1 MSTRPTDP
9 TALLSAA
16 QDGDRVA
23 LARLL
28 SYVERGGQQS
38 RQVAHLAYRTPGR
51 AYTVGLTGAPG
62 SGKSTL
68 TDRLIGLARQ
78 GGFPPEPAT
87 PDRPASGSS
96 EAGSSGPDSPPA
108 GGSPAAGS
116 PAGGS
121 PDEPAHQVAVLAIDP
136 SSPFTG
142 GAILGDRVRMQDHA
156 LDDGVYIR
164 SMATR
169 GHLGGLAVAVPD
181 AVRVLSAAGLPVVL
195 VETVGVGQ
203 VEVDVASATDTTV
216 VVVNPG
222 WGDAIQANKAG
233 LLEIADLFVVNKA
246 DRPGVRET
254 RRDLEGMLDLTALG
268 AWRPPVVETVAS
280 SGDGVDHLWSAIAD
294 HRAYLTS
301 SGLLAKL
308 RRERLEREF
317 HKILVARLDLEIVEL
332 HGTAGYASMIEA
344 VTDGELDPYDAADR
358 LLAGIVSPDP
368 KQDRDDT
375 SFD

>member
-1 MSTRPTDP
+1 MSNRPTDP
-9 TALLSAA
+9 AALLDAA

-28 SYVERGGQQS
+28 SYVERGGEQS
-38 RQVAHLAYRTPGR
+38 RQVAHLAYRSPGR

-68 TDRLIGLARQ
+68 TDRLIVAVREK
-78 GGFPPEPAT
+78 GFPTDDAAA
-87 PDRPASGSS
+87 DDGAADDAS
-96 EAGSSGPDSPPA
+96 ADT
-108 GGSPAAGS
+108 
-116 PAGGS
+116 
-121 PDEPAHQVAVLAIDP
+121 AHQVAVLAIDP

-156 LDDGVYIR
+156 LDDCVYIR

-181 AVRVLSAAGLPVVL
+181 AIRVLSAAGLPVVL

-233 LLEIADLFVVNKA
+233 LLEIADLFVINKA

-268 AWRPPVVETVAS
+268 EWRPPIVETVAS
-280 SGDGVDHLWSAIAD
+280 TGEGIDNLWQAIAD
-294 HRAYLTS
+294 HRAYLDS
-301 SGLLAKL
+301 SGLLDKL
-308 RRERLEREF
+308 RQERLEQEF
-317 HKILVARLDLEIVEL
+317 HQILVARLERKIVEL
-332 HGTAGYASMIEA
+332 HGSSGYAGVIESL
-344 VTDGELDPYDAADR
+344 TSGELDPYHAADQ
-358 LLAGIVSPDP
+358 LLAGILVPDP
-368 KQDRDDT
+368 AGDEDKDT
-375 SFD
+375 